1 VTRVGVAMA
10 MSSRAGFSVKFA
22 GEFEKA
28 TRRANRAAGSLWDW
42 EESTRGFSISAGS
55 GGLVVVIWV

>member
-1 VTRVGVAMA
+1 

-42 EESTRGFSISAGS
+42 EWEESTRGFSISAGS